1 MESAESCCRPNLFV
15 RYSTVNSLS
24 EKSVVRMCC
33 RCSKVP
39 MCGVQASRLGVRAV
53 VVRVRGGR
61 TVVSC
66 WRRTAAT
73 LLVP

>member
-1 MESAESCCRPNLFV
+1 MESAESCCRPDLFV

-39 MCGVQASRLGVRAV
+39 TCGVKASEYAL
-53 VVRVRGGR
+53 
-61 TVVSC
+61 
-66 WRRTAAT
+66 W
-73 LLVP
+73 

>member
-1 MESAESCCRPNLFV
+1 MESAESCCRPDLFV

-39 MCGVQASRLGVRAV
+39 MCGVKDSEYALWQSE
-53 VVRVRGGR
+53 
-61 TVVSC
+61 S
-66 WRRTAAT
+66 AAAG
-73 LLVP
+73 PW